1 MTDWP
6 PQSSFAT
13 GLAGRCP
20 RCGKG
25 DLFRSFLTVRDCCAV
40 CGLDLRGHDAG
51 DGPAV
56 FVILGLGA
64 LIVPLVLW
72 VEFSYEPPLWLHAVI
87 WIPVILVAT
96 LVPLRW
102 IKGVLVAQQY
112 KHRSTTGDSD
122 PT

>member
-1 MTDWP
+1 MTRYP
-6 PQSSFAT
+6 PQSSLGA
-13 GLAGRCP
+13 GLAGKCP

-25 DLFRSFLTVRDCCAV
+25 DLFRAFLTVRDTCPA

-64 LIVPLVLW
+64 LVVPLVLW
-72 VEFSYEPPLWLHAVI
+72 VEFAYEPPLWLHAVI
-87 WIPVILVAT
+87 WIPVILAAT
-96 LVPLRW
+96 LVPLRL

-112 KHRSTTGDSD
+112 KHRSTAGGGNAG
-122 PT
+122 

>member
-1 MTDWP
+1 MTYWP
-6 PQSSFAT
+6 PLSPFAT
-13 GLAGRCP
+13 GLAGKCP

-25 DLFRSFLTVRDCCAV
+25 DLFRQFLTIRDTCPA

-72 VEFSYEPPLWLHAVI
+72 VEFRYEPPLWLHALI

-96 LVPLRW
+96 MVPLRL

-112 KHRSTTGDSD
+112 RHRSTTGEGD
-122 PT
+122 TT

>member
-6 PQSSFAT
+6 PQSSLAT
-13 GLAGRCP
+13 GLAGKCP

-25 DLFRSFLTVRDCCAV
+25 DLFRNFLTVREACPV
-40 CGLDLRGHDAG
+40 CSLDLRGHDAG

-72 VEFSYEPPLWLHAVI
+72 VEFTYEPPMWVHAVI

-96 LVPLRW
+96 LVPLRL
-102 IKGVLVAQQY
+102 IKGILVAQQY
-112 KHRSTTGDSD
+112 AHRSTAGDD
-122 PT
+122 DDT

>member
-1 MTDWP
+1 LNRYP
-6 PQSSFAT
+6 PQSSLAA
-13 GLAGRCP
+13 GLAGKCP

-25 DLFRSFLTVRDCCAV
+25 DLFRAFLTVRDTCPA

-64 LIVPLVLW
+64 LVVPLVLW
-72 VEFSYEPPLWLHAVI
+72 VEFAYEPPLWLHALI
-87 WIPVILVAT
+87 WIPVILAAT
-96 LVPLRW
+96 LVPLRL

-112 KHRSTTGDSD
+112 KHRSTAGGGN
-122 PT
+122 PG

>member
-6 PQSSFAT
+6 TLSPLAT
-13 GLAGRCP
+13 GLAGKCP

-25 DLFRSFLTVRDCCAV
+25 DLFRAFLTVRDACPV
-40 CGLDLRGHDAG
+40 CHLDLRGHDAG

-64 LIVPLVLW
+64 LIVPLALW
-72 VEFSYEPPLWLHAVI
+72 LEFTRQPPLWVHAVI

-96 LVPLRW
+96 LVPLRL
-102 IKGVLVAQQY
+102 IKGLLVAQQY
-112 KHRSTTGDSD
+112 RHRSTSGGGW